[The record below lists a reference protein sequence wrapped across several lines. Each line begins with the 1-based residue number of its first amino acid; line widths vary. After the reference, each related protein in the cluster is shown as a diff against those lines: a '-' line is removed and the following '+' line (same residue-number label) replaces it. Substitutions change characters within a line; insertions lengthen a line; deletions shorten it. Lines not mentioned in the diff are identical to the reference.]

1 MMEEAF
7 PKEEIRT
14 YEGQLALL
22 ENPYYWL
29 KRKVDEEG
37 NLIAFMAVWEFEDF
51 CFVEHLAV
59 SRQARGNGIG
69 GQMMREYMRQSV
81 KPVVLEVELPETD
94 IAKRRIGFYQ
104 RLGFQL
110 NGFAYQQPPMRK
122 GHGWYPLLIMS
133 FPSSLTEEEFEPIKK
148 KIYREVYRSQEPK

>member
-1 MMEEAF
+1 MEEAF

-29 KRKVDEEG
+29 KRKLDDQG
-37 NLIAFMAVWEFEDF
+37 RLIAFMAVWEFEDF

-69 GQMMREYMRQSV
+69 GQMMQEYIRQSV
-81 KPVVLEVELPETD
+81 HPLILEVEPPETD
-94 IAKRRIGFYQ
+94 ICKRRIAFYQ
-104 RLGFQL
+104 RMGFQL
-110 NGFAYQQPPMRK
+110 NDFEYQQPPMRK
-122 GHGWYPLLIMS
+122 GHGWYPLMIMS
-133 FPSSLTEEEFEPIKK
+133 FPGSLMKQEFEPMKRR
-148 KIYREVYRSQEPK
+148 IYREVYRVPEAK

>member
-14 YEGQLALL
+14 YEGQLNLL

-29 KRKVDEEG
+29 KRKMDEEG
-37 NLIAFMAVWEFEDF
+37 NLTAFLAVWEFEEF
-51 CFVEHLAV
+51 SFVEHLAV
-59 SRQARGNGIG
+59 SREFRGNGIG
-69 GQMMREYMRQSV
+69 GLMMREYIQQSV

-94 IAKRRIGFYQ
+94 IAKRRIAFYE

-110 NGFAYQQPPMRK
+110 NDFAYQQPPMRK
-122 GHGWYPLLIMS
+122 GHGWYPLMIMS

-148 KIYREVYRSQEPK
+148 KIYREVYQTRE